1 MNEDDALWRRLV
13 FSVDHRNPT
22 PAARYHLTVIG
33 AAPRAS
39 SPDRRRVWARESR
52 WWSGMPWE
60 ETA

>member
-1 MNEDDALWRRLV
+1 MTRCGAGW
-13 FSVDHRNPT
+13 FSVGLSQST

-33 AAPRAS
+33 AGPAGLVTAIAAA
-39 SPDRRRVWARESR
+39 VWARESR